1 MAENEGEGR
10 LRRGSRRWISVV
22 SLAWSRSFLAP
33 PACTLDIFLPLFI
46 ILFYLLKSFD
56 FCPIFFVPS
65 SPISLSLPF
74 SLYLSMA
81 ILFLWLCFPV
91 RFLFFFSSLCDS
103 SNPFLR
109 YNFILLF
116 PRLFVSM
123 FLSLM
128 DRSVSFHWCEFWRV
142 NGGKVYGCSNH
153 MPLVLWFFL
162 NLALCDWG
170 FDCPL
175 FSRLPNRGFTW
186 TFFAVKF
193 CIFLHPFEFLFADRR
208 SCCSSDRSATSFS
221 KLSIL
226 EKNTDLIWKWRKN
239 TDAKLPKATAFAP
252 TTAVF
257 SVVQRP

>member
-103 SNPFLR
+103 SNPFFR

-153 MPLVLWFFL
+153 MPLVLWFFSKFGSL
-162 NLALCDWG
+162 
-170 FDCPL
+170 
-175 FSRLPNRGFTW
+175 RLRFR
-186 TFFAVKF
+186 
-193 CIFLHPFEFLFADRR
+193 L
-208 SCCSSDRSATSFS
+208 SSVFSATKQGIYVNFFCSKILYFSSSFRIS
-221 KLSIL
+221 FCRSTIL
-226 EKNTDLIWKWRKN
+226 LF
-239 TDAKLPKATAFAP
+239 LG
-252 TTAVF
+252 
-257 SVVQRP
+257 